1 MCIYLAESQLSR
13 EASPGPGTTMGWKH
27 NQIMH
32 IIIMGMLESPERDT
46 GTITAEWMFIIE
58 VSASADPENKYYN
71 STQLDRY
78 SYYHFS
84 H

>member
-1 MCIYLAESQLSR
+1 
-13 EASPGPGTTMGWKH
+13 
-27 NQIMH
+27 
-32 IIIMGMLESPERDT
+32 MGMLESPERDT
-46 GTITAEWMFIIE
+46 GTITAGWMFIIG